1 MSKTV
6 VINGISRFK
15 TRSDTLA
22 NWNAKNPV
30 LLSGE
35 PSVVTDGSETEKIK
49 FGDGVT
55 PWAELNYW
63 MGPKGKTPEKGV
75 DYYTEEDKAEMV
87 DLVLAALPNGD
98 EVAY

>member
-22 NWNAKNPV
+22 NWNAENPV

-35 PSVVTDGSETEKIK
+35 PSFVTDGTETDKIK
-49 FGDGVT
+49 IGDGVT
-55 PWAELNYW
+55 PWTELEYW
-63 MGPKGKTPEKGV
+63 RGPKGKTPEKGV
-75 DYYTEEDKAEMV
+75 DYFTEADKAEMV
-87 DLVLAALPNGD
+87 EQVLASLPNGD